1 MRKIYALMVAMVA
14 LCFAT
19 EAFAGTKNLYKQD
32 FESGSDPAAMGWASL
47 NLAAG
52 MSIAGDEYGNYFQF
66 SLGANNGRNCYL
78 TWGPDIYTDQLAD
91 GKYHLEFQWVYK
103 TVADNQF
110 GTEISVF
117 TGAKPAGNNAV
128 QHAQANVLFSLTESA
143 DNHALFFVN
152 GDTNNTMAVSEG
164 EWMLFSLDV
173 DVNACTVTYAI
184 SDFSGQTIYAEGI
197 REFEA
202 GTDMLATGL
211 NIYAARY
218 RSVVQM
224 DEIKVQVITDFDIAN
239 NPTVALTG
247 VNGSERTYSISFLDE
262 ETLHV
267 IGTNNQETEVSYS
280 DCDGVYTYTTT
291 QSGTLTAW
299 TTAGTATSEKITTEV
314 DCSPISLPAA
324 TATISNA
331 SEGFGKEYTITVSNA
346 DVPTQP
352 TIFINYEYKDANGN
366 VVTYAEDKF
375 SGEKVSVDT
384 KGTLT
389 ITTVAPGFTSTTTT
403 VENNMEFAVK
413 HDIDLQH
420 MTADE
425 LTAKGFEKM
434 DDLDSETTSGEN
446 NWTGRKRL
454 YYRVETGEVDD
465 EGNPTYTNVPVYGPS
480 TQGYEPIQR
489 YQYLQSKLNEETA
502 HSLFAPLYTW
512 YGTVGVDPSNT
523 KYYEEDGVTPKVD
536 ASGNPGGTTNVKMY
550 LGIGLCFSG
559 NINDAGSYNPNNIS
573 YAPILINNTTLGV
586 DGLTDSDFII
596 VSKINDYGT
605 SSVHPVFPVGT
616 EPSTAI
622 PEYKATNLGGLAEVY
637 TGTQTFQLY
646 RVDTAITRV
655 LVLTPKDPTGINEIF
670 NGDQVVISDH
680 NAPVYNINGV
690 RVNGNALQKGIYI
703 KQGKKFV
710 VK

>member
-1 MRKIYALMVAMVA
+1 MRKIYSLMVAIVA

-32 FESGSDPAAMGWASL
+32 FESGAAPTSIGWASA

-66 SLGANNGRNCYL
+66 SLGGNNGRNCYL
-78 TWGPDIYTDQLAD
+78 TWGSDIYTDQLAD
-91 GKYHLEFQWVYK
+91 GKYHLEFEWVYK
-103 TVADNQF
+103 QVATNQF
-110 GTEISVF
+110 GSEISVF

-128 QHAQANVLFSLTESA
+128 QHAQANVLFSLTESS

-164 EWMLFSLDV
+164 EWLLFSLDV
-173 DVNACTVTYAI
+173 DINARTVTYSI
-184 SDFSGQTIYAEGI
+184 SDFSGQTIYSEGI
-197 REFEA
+197 REFGE

-218 RSVVQM
+218 QSIIQM
-224 DEIKVQVITDFDIAN
+224 DNVKVQVITDYDIAN

-247 VNGSERTYSISFLDE
+247 VNGTERTYSIAFLEE

-267 IGTNNQETEVSYS
+267 VGTDGNEIEVSYF
-280 DCDGVYTYTTT
+280 DCDGTYTYTTT
-291 QSGTLTAW
+291 QSGTLKAW
-299 TTAGTATSEKITTEV
+299 TTAGTAKSEEIVTEV
-314 DCSPISLPAA
+314 ECNMISLPAA
-324 TATISNA
+324 TAAITNA
-331 SEGFGKEYTITVSNA
+331 SAGYGKEYTITVSNA

-352 TIFINYEYKDANGN
+352 TIFIEYQYKDESGN
-366 VVTYAEDKF
+366 VVAQGSDKF
-375 SGEKVSVDT
+375 SGEKVSVET

-389 ITTVAPGFTSTTTT
+389 ITTIAPGFASTTTSIVNDT
-403 VENNMEFAVK
+403 EFEVK
-413 HDIDLQH
+413 YDIDLQH
-420 MTADE
+420 MSADD

-434 DDLDSETTSGEN
+434 DDLDSENTSGES
-446 NWTGRKRL
+446 NWTGRK
-454 YYRVETGEVDD
+454 YMSYRVETGEVGED
-465 EGNPTYTNVPVYGPS
+465 GSPIYTTVPVYGPT
-480 TQGYEPIQR
+480 TQGYEAIQR
-489 YQYLQSKLNEETA
+489 YQYLQSKLNQETA

-512 YGTVGVDPSNT
+512 YGTTGVDPSNT

-536 ASGNPGGTTNVKMY
+536 ASGNPGGTTNIKMY
-550 LGIGLCFSG
+550 IGIGLCFSG

-586 DGLTDSDFII
+586 DGLTDNDFII
-596 VSKINDYGT
+596 VSKINNYGNG
-605 SSVHPVFPVGT
+605 SVHPVFPVGT

-622 PEYKATNLGGLAEVY
+622 PEYKKMNLGGIAEVY

-646 RVDTAITRV
+646 RVDTAISRV
-655 LVLTPKDPTGINEIF
+655 LVLSPKGSTGINEIY
-670 NGDQVVISDH
+670 NADQKVISDH
-680 NAPVYNINGV
+680 NAPIYNINGV